1 MKDLRYCLLMLRKRP
16 VFTAIVMLTLAL
28 GIGAN
33 TAIFSV
39 VNAVL
44 LNPLPFPEPER
55 LVRIFESNP
64 GRSWPE
70 FSASEPNYYDWVDQN
85 DVFENLAAQQGAAF
99 NLTGSGEPERIV
111 GAFSSANLFPT
122 LGVAPVLG
130 RNFLPEEDRPGASR
144 VVILS
149 HQLWQRRFG
158 SDQDLIGKTVQLNGE
173 SHTVVGVLPRGFTFT
188 NATELWV
195 PLARNLAQSNRSNHI
210 LSVFGRLKPGVDLD
224 QATANLQTIAG
235 RLEQQYPASNEGWGV
250 RTLTFYDWITPEPIR
265 RSVLVLLAAVGFVLL
280 IACANVAN
288 LLLVSGSS
296 RHREIAIRSA
306 LGASRARVVRQFLT
320 ESVLLS
326 LLGGTAGVLLALWG
340 VDLLATN
347 TSLNI
352 PRLDEARLDARV
364 LGFTLG
370 ISLLTGLLFGLAP
383 AWQASKIDVNE
394 TLKEG
399 AKGTSGTRHWLR
411 KVLVIVEVS
420 LALVL
425 LTSAGLM
432 IRSFAHLQNVR
443 LGFEPDSV
451 LTMQLNLPASKYGD
465 GGGRVNFFDQLLQR
479 FRAVP
484 GVRDA
489 AAISQVPFSGGNWA
503 MEVTIEGQTLDANQS
518 VLSADARAVTPD
530 YFRTMGVPLLQGRD
544 FTDADRGDSP
554 FVLIVSETFAR
565 QFWPNEDPIGK
576 RVSPGKGNGFGT
588 VVGVVG
594 DVRNLSLADEARPAF
609 YFSNGQLARPSLT
622 VVVRTAVRPETLSN
636 ALRAQ
641 ALALDADLPIYNIRA
656 MSTIVS
662 DAGGQPRFQ
671 TMLLGLF
678 GASALLLAAIGVYGV
693 MAYSVTE
700 RTREIGIRIALG
712 ASRGDVLRLVVGQG
726 VVLMLVGVGLGLAG
740 AIAATRLMGSLLIGV
755 SATDPVTFAIVSA
768 LLIAVGLAACLIPA
782 RRAARVDPMVAL
794 RYE

>member
-1 MKDLRYCLLMLRKRP
+1 
-16 VFTAIVMLTLAL
+16 
-28 GIGAN
+28 
-33 TAIFSV
+33 
-39 VNAVL
+39 
-44 LNPLPFPEPER
+44 
-55 LVRIFESNP
+55 VR
-64 GRSWPE
+64 
-70 FSASEPNYYDWVDQN
+70 
-85 DVFENLAAQQGAAF
+85 
-99 NLTGSGEPERIV
+99 
-111 GAFSSANLFPT
+111 
-122 LGVAPVLG
+122 
-130 RNFLPEEDRPGASR
+130 
-144 VVILS
+144 
-149 HQLWQRRFG
+149 
-158 SDQDLIGKTVQLNGE
+158 
-173 SHTVVGVLPRGFTFT
+173 
-188 NATELWV
+188 
-195 PLARNLAQSNRSNHI
+195 AR
-210 LSVFGRLKPGVDLD
+210 
-224 QATANLQTIAG
+224 
-235 RLEQQYPASNEGWGV
+235 
-250 RTLTFYDWITPEPIR
+250 TFYDWITPEPIR
-265 RSVLVLLAAVGFVLL
+265 RSVLILLAAVGFVLL

-411 KVLVIVEVS
+411 YVLVIVEVS

-432 IRSFAHLQNVR
+432 IRSFVNLQNAR

-451 LTMQLNLPASKYGD
+451 LTMQLNLPVSKYGD
-465 GGGRVNFFDQLLQR
+465 GGQRVNFFDQLLQR

-489 AAISQVPFSGGNWA
+489 AAITQVPFSGGNWA
-503 MEVTIEGQTLDANQS
+503 MEVTLEGQTADAP
-518 VLSADARAVTPD
+518 LSADARAVTPD
-530 YFRTMGVPLLQGRD
+530 YFRTMGIPLLQGRD
-544 FTDADRGDSP
+544 FTEHDRGDSP

-565 QFWPNEDPIGK
+565 GFWPNEDPIGK

-594 DVRNLSLADEARPAF
+594 DVRNLTLADDARPAF
-609 YFSNGQLARPSLT
+609 YLSYGHVGMPGLS
-622 VVVRTAVRPETLSN
+622 VVVRTAVRPETLSS
-636 ALRAQ
+636 ALRAE

-726 VVLMLVGVGLGLAG
+726 VVLMLIGVGLGLAG